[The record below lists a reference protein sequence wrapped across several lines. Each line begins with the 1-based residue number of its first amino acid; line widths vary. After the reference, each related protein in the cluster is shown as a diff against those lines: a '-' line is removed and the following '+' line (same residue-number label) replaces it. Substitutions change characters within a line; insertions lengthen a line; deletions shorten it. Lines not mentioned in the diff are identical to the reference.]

1 VQPILNFLIIKFVLL
16 ENIVPTNEPPPG
28 LPWGSLEGFLFLV
41 LRVIPCAP
49 VWMGLVFRW
58 AFCFLFL
65 FSFVFCLPMGHSPVF
80 LCSNSPC
87 PHCLQF
93 LPLDVF
99 QPSLY
104 EPCIYLFD
112 VQCMLGRC
120 REIGR
125 RICYY
130 FCYLCHLYIWLK
142 FWDILLILL
151 NSFFKSGFEKWAVTV
166 LVLLPT
172 RYQRLPV
179 LFSCKHG
186 SSLEQLKHI
195 QWSFCFFSRQCGSSW
210 DGSSQSAGR

>member
-104 EPCIYLFD
+104 EPCIYLLN

-125 RICYY
+125 RVLLFLLFMPFVYMVKILRKQKAHLNTSPIHTGAHGLTLRTKKRNPSKDPQSSPDGGKRIHLIFLE
-130 FCYLCHLYIWLK
+130 FCFK
-142 FWDILLILL
+142 KLLICLL
-151 NSFFKSGFEKWAVTV
+151 
-166 LVLLPT
+166 
-172 RYQRLPV
+172 
-179 LFSCKHG
+179 H
-186 SSLEQLKHI
+186 
-195 QWSFCFFSRQCGSSW
+195 
-210 DGSSQSAGR
+210 

>member
-125 RICYY
+125 RVLLFLLFMPFVYMVEI
-130 FCYLCHLYIWLK
+130 LK
-142 FWDILLILL
+142 HTFHSFKL
-151 NSFFKSGFEKWAVTV
+151 FFKIWFREMGGNCLCAVADT
-166 LVLLPT
+166 LPAS
-172 RYQRLPV
+172 P
-179 LFSCKHG
+179 
-186 SSLEQLKHI
+186 
-195 QWSFCFFSRQCGSSW
+195 SFIFL
-210 DGSSQSAGR
+210 